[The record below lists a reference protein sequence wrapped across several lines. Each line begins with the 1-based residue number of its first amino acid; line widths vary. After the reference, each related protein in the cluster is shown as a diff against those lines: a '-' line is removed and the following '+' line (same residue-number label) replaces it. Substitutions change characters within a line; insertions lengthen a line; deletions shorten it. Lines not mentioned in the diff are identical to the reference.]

1 MSINVP
7 RNIRKPTLLPILIT
21 RLCAHNLLTVKPCIE
36 RTMVSQGKVLFLTTK
51 LEQLWIFL
59 TGWTRAR
66 SRRDEVKNPPNRLAG
81 KNYMFSALKLT
92 MQARSSEYIKIKV
105 KPNRAERQKEACF
118 HKRNIRLHEVTS
130 IHRTIWSS
138 LTLEI
143 SYFISKI
150 ESFRFLYLK
159 RSNSFFCS
167 YWFKVGF

>member
-1 MSINVP
+1 MYWKNHGF
-7 RNIRKPTLLPILIT
+7 
-21 RLCAHNLLTVKPCIE
+21 A
-36 RTMVSQGKVLFLTTK
+36 GKVLFLTTK

-66 SRRDEVKNPPNRLAG
+66 SRRNAVKYPPYTLEG

-143 SYFISKI
+143 SYFLFKI
-150 ESFRFLYLK
+150 QSFRFLYLK
-159 RSNSFFCS
+159 KSNSFFVHIDLKLA
-167 YWFKVGF
+167 FN